1 VIYINKKKLF
11 TLLELL
17 IAVIIFMIVSVIV
30 ATVYNTT
37 IKTFQKGTEH
47 TELSQSLSGT
57 FMVMES
63 DLRNLATI
71 NDKDAVFFKP
81 EEFSFIATGEGSGN
95 DKDYTYLQVIKYTI
109 DEHMNML
116 LKSTARYPDD
126 INHIDDEPVLFLE
139 NIEDTKFE
147 YIYKKQESDTGKGD
161 GKKEDNSASKS
172 NENKKDDD
180 SKISKDDEEDS
191 GKEKNIKT
199 PFGIKVSGEI
209 YSKNRKLGEYFQ
221 TTVMVPFFVIQ
232 KSTDSDSGKKDNKD
246 SKDSKD
252 DKNK

>member
-1 VIYINKKKLF
+1 VFYINKKKLF

-17 IAVIIFMIVSVIV
+17 IAVIIFMLVSVIV
-30 ATVYNTT
+30 ATVYNAT
-37 IKTFQKGTEH
+37 IKAYKKGTEH
-47 TELSQSLSGT
+47 IELSQSLSGT

-63 DLRNLATI
+63 DLQNVATI
-71 NDKDAVFFKP
+71 NDKEMVFFKP
-81 EEFSFIATGEGSGN
+81 EEFSFIATGEGNSQ

-116 LKSTARYPDD
+116 FKSTARYPDD

-139 NIEDTKFE
+139 NLDDAKFE
-147 YIYKKQESDTGKGD
+147 YIYKKQESDTEKSGD
-161 GKKEDNSASKS
+161 EKEDDNSKS
-172 NENKKDDD
+172 ENQKENDNSKVSTDD
-180 SKISKDDEEDS
+180 KEDS
-191 GKEKNIKT
+191 GKVKDIKI

-232 KSTDSDSGKKDNKD
+232 KSTDSDSGKKDDKDNKD
-246 SKDSKD
+246 SKNEK
-252 DKNK
+252 K